1 MPMPFFAD
9 APTTFLVHS
18 ASASVP
24 AALQVGGNHHH
35 RKSTLMNAYSSGI
48 AHSAVVGT
56 TTIQVPLLSLTA
68 EPDLSGASSQATP
81 AAPAITSA
89 VFQYHQP

>member
-1 MPMPFFAD
+1 MPMPFFAG
-9 APTTFLVHS
+9 APTTVVIHS
-18 ASASVP
+18 ASSSVP
-24 AALQVGGNHHH
+24 AALQAGGNHHH
-35 RKSTLMNAYSSGI
+35 PKATLMNAYSSGI

-56 TTIQVPLLSLTA
+56 MKIQVPRLSLTA
-68 EPDLSGASSQATP
+68 EQDPSGTSSQASP